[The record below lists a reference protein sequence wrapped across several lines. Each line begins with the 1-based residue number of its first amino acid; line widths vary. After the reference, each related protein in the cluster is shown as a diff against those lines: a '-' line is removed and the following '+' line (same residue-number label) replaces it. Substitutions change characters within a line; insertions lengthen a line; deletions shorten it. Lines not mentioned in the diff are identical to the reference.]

1 MAKRGVFVEF
11 GGQKGMIEESPF
23 SYKDIDE
30 VVRVSDEAGI
40 GKKVIKLVPKLVII
54 G

>member
-1 MAKRGVFVEF
+1 VEF
-11 GGQKGMIEESPF
+11 GGKKGMIEESPF

-30 VVRVSDEAGI
+30 VVRVLDEASI
-40 GKKVIKLVPKLVII
+40 GKKVAKLVPKLVVI

>member
-1 MAKRGVFVEF
+1 MEGSELIV
-11 GGQKGMIEESPF
+11 EESLF

-30 VVRVSDEAGI
+30 VVRVSDVAGI
-40 GKKVIKLVPKLVII
+40 GRKIARLVPKLVII